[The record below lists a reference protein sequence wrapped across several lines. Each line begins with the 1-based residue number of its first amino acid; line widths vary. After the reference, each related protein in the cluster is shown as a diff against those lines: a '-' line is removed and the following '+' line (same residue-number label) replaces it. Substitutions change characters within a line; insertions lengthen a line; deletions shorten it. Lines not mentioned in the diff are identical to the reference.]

1 MESMKGEEG
10 GRVEKEAITLEEI
23 IAFYKEFGIETNN
36 AADCPAVPSAF
47 EDIPLQF
54 GNSTTN

>member
-1 MESMKGEEG
+1 MKGEEG